1 MQDSISIL
9 LKLCNRSYKV
19 KVAPENEATVR
30 KTMQEL
36 TDKLN
41 DIKKNFPGR
50 DDHDYMAMTL
60 IDFITSAKTPISHDA
75 SISNEFSQ
83 KLQQLNQLLD
93 A

>member
-60 IDFITSAKTPISHDA
+60 IDFITSAKMP
-75 SISNEFSQ
+75 SNNQTSDSVEISQ

>member
-60 IDFITSAKTPISHDA
+60 IDFITSAKAPISHDG

>member
-60 IDFITSAKTPISHDA
+60 IDFITSAKMPLNNQLADSTEIS
-75 SISNEFSQ
+75 E